1 MFQPLHPNISNIS
14 TGARL
19 RFEQFKKKVFI
30 RVKLLL
36 KISYFQSS
44 ISQALNV
51 RIILSENNISSDRLE
66 KKRKKKTAET
76 SNRNYTL
83 LMSSDRT
90 NY

>member
-14 TGARL
+14 TGARV

-30 RVKLLL
+30 RVKLPL
-36 KISYFQSS
+36 KISNFQSS

-66 KKRKKKTAET
+66 KKKTAET